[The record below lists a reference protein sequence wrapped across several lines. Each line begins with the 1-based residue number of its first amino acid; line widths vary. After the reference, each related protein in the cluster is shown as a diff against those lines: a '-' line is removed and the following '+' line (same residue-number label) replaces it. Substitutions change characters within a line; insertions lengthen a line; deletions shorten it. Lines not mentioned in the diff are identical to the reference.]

1 MCFCWSDWRD
11 RKRAVTIWWQ
21 YNMYFVNPSFLYLF
35 NCFASSAP
43 YRKLILLVLF
53 QILYCL
59 RTLTKCIMKGLV
71 PSNEFH
77 DLNNKIQQTIWSDV
91 VNADSVVKHTQSL
104 TVLNNYWSLAE
115 IQFAQPTT
123 MTPAETSALF
133 WKIIGSSKGMNA
145 WHSNWMQA
153 AIYLL
158 SLCSW
163 ESLYLGVV
171 CQPRYILRNAS

>member
-1 MCFCWSDWRD
+1 MKKNTTSSNRYSLILRKIIFWKNELSKLWYHSKEVYWVFLNIVCFCWSDWRGQ
-11 RKRAVTIWWQ
+11 KRAVTIWWQ
-21 YNMYFVNPSFLYLF
+21 CNMYFVNPFLSFFIYLIVLLL
-35 NCFASSAP
+35 NAP

-77 DLNNKIQQTIWSDV
+77 DLNNKIQRTIWSDV

-104 TVLNNYWSLAE
+104 TGLNNYWSLAE

-123 MTPAETSALF
+123 MTPAETLHYF
-133 WKIIGSSKGMNA
+133 EK
-145 WHSNWMQA
+145 
-153 AIYLL
+153 
-158 SLCSW
+158 
-163 ESLYLGVV
+163 
-171 CQPRYILRNAS
+171 